1 MATPKETQ
9 EGKINRA
16 EAAATLRTK
25 AEAAEQAE
33 GARNEAEAARAQ
45 ERRTDRHD
53 TADTDVAGHN
63 AWNRQISR
71 MLRASRAG
79 VNANMLREENRKLK
93 NQVRRMM
100 NGQSAQLAD
109 SPPDITPG
117 IVRVLSSGGSVTPFA
132 LPPAIGLH
140 FGIRPQGWPHVFTCR
155 RRFHAC
161 RGEQLRQP

>member
-16 EAAATLRTK
+16 EAAATPRTK

-117 IVRVLSSGGSVTPFA
+117 KPLI
-132 LPPAIGLH
+132 
-140 FGIRPQGWPHVFTCR
+140 
-155 RRFHAC
+155 
-161 RGEQLRQP
+161 